1 MEKIPRR
8 RKKVSVSREPP
19 RGFLM
24 RRRKNQRIKRTG
36 RRKRRSEGERGRW
49 KDPMKSPRR

>member
-24 RRRKNQRIKRTG
+24 IRRKNQRIKRTG

>member
-8 RKKVSVSREPP
+8 RKKRSVSNEPP

-24 RRRKNQRIKRTG
+24 RRNKNQRIKRTG
-36 RRKRRSEGERGRW
+36 KRMRRSEGERGRL
-49 KDPMKSPRR
+49 KEAMRSPRR